1 MRRTLQWALM
11 LLLCL
16 PASLSAQTR
25 KHVILYIGDGHGIA
39 PRTATRMALGQGR
52 PGSRFSDEP
61 NFRLLAQDRLRY
73 TAMVTTHALNSW
85 ITDSAPG
92 ASVYAIGRRGKIDNE
107 FISLDPETYEPL
119 ETILEAAK
127 KAGYAVG
134 LVTTTRVTH
143 ATPAAFASH
152 IWNRDLEDY
161 IAAQYLSAS
170 QEEYEA
176 IFNAGPGYNPAR
188 DWVLPEPKVGVEIDV
203 ILGGGARHFLPRNN
217 PNRNGNATVR
227 DRNGQPITDGNG
239 QPVVL
244 SGRRSDNVDL
254 IEIAKE
260 RGYVYVN
267 SRDALLDILDRLNEF
282 TPDNDAK
289 LLGLFSSSHRSY
301 EAERQRLYPWEPA
314 LWEMTMVAIEV
325 LKRKSDKGFFLMVE
339 GGRIDHLEHANAGGI
354 GYEGNRYTVVA
365 DVEAIVADEVYSGG
379 ANRLP
384 GVYGSDYMI
393 KEVLDFDYA
402 IGEGL
407 QLMNDAT
414 AGQTL
419 ILSTSDHECGGFA
432 VVGLHDAQD
441 AQGNGTLIRTYARE
455 PIKTDGQFTPVPT
468 NIDRGDDEIGGWF
481 PEYRLVEFQGKL
493 WPEPAGPNARR
504 IVIAYGSNPIV
515 NGNGDAIGTTPGNHT
530 PQDVWVGADD
540 NVNGAFASRITGRGL
555 LDNTDLFPIMRDF
568 LGVTITSNE
577 RLPDE
582 KRSGLGA
589 VGAFPNPFGEKLA
602 VTLAIDRPQT
612 VSLEVYNALGQ
623 RVRVLQ
629 ASAQLA
635 PGTHTVAWDGRDDT
649 GANVASG
656 LYLVVVRSDDQ
667 VVSRQVVR
675 IR

>member
-1 MRRTLQWALM
+1 MKRIFHLL
-11 LLLCL
+11 LLLCVPL
-16 PASLSAQTR
+16 SLMAQPR

-61 NFRLLAQDRLRY
+61 NFRLLAQDRLRFH
-73 TAMVTTHALNSW
+73 AMVTTHSLNSW

-92 ASVYAIGRRGKIDNE
+92 ASVYAVGRRGKIDNE
-107 FISLDPETYEPL
+107 YISLDPETNAPL

-161 IAAQYLSAS
+161 IAAQYISAT

-176 IFNAGPGYNPAR
+176 IFNAGPGYDPAR
-188 DWVLPEPKVGVEIDV
+188 DWVLPEPKIGVELDV
-203 ILGGGARHFLPRNN
+203 ILGGGARHFLPRTN
-217 PNRNGNATVR
+217 PNVHGHATVR
-227 DRNGQPITDGNG
+227 DRNGQPIVDAQGN
-239 QPVVL
+239 PILL
-244 SGRRSDNVDL
+244 SGRRTDNVDL
-254 IEIAKE
+254 IALAKQ

-267 SRDALLDILDRLNEF
+267 SRDALLGILDRLGEF
-282 TPDNDAK
+282 TPNNEVK
-289 LLGLFSSSHRSY
+289 LLGLFNSSHRSY
-301 EAERQRLYPWEPA
+301 EAERQRLYPWEPS

-354 GYEGNRYTVVA
+354 GYAEGRYTVVA
-365 DVEAIVADEVYSGG
+365 DVEAIVAEEVYNGG
-379 ANRLP
+379 TNRLT

-402 IGEGL
+402 IAEGL
-407 QLMNDAT
+407 KLMQDAS

-419 ILSTSDHECGGFA
+419 ILVTSDHECGGFT

-441 AQGNGTLIRTYARE
+441 AQENGTLIRTYARE
-455 PIKTDGQFTPVPT
+455 PRKTDGRFTPVPE

-493 WPEPAGPNARR
+493 WPEPAGPTARR
-504 IVIAYGSNPIV
+504 IVIAYGSNPMV
-515 NGNGDAIGTTPGNHT
+515 NGNGGTIGTTPGNHT

-540 NVNGAFASRITGRGL
+540 NVNGQFAGRLTGQGL

-568 LGVTITSNE
+568 LQVSLTSNE
-577 RLPDE
+577 LLPKE
-582 KRSGLGA
+582 QKASLRA
-589 VGAFPNPFGEKLA
+589 VEAFPNPFGETLQVTMKLEQ
-602 VTLAIDRPQT
+602 PQV

-623 RVRVLQ
+623 RVRVLRPLV
-629 ASAQLA
+629 QLTS
-635 PGTHTVAWDGRDDT
+635 GTHTIAWDGRDDT
-649 GANVASG
+649 GAAVASG
-656 LYLVVVRSDDQ
+656 LYLVVARTDDQ
-667 VVSRQVVR
+667 IISRQVVR